1 MEKLTFHKRSVL
13 RDRDK
18 VGELQAVPL
27 DSISLQVPWPAAAIY
42 PHPTTPKTGMTGI
55 FEKVSRLLL
64 DA

>member
-1 MEKLTFHKRSVL
+1 MEKLTSTHKRCTVL

-18 VGELQAVPL
+18 VGCELQAVPL
-27 DSISLQVPWPAAAIY
+27 DSISLQVPAIY